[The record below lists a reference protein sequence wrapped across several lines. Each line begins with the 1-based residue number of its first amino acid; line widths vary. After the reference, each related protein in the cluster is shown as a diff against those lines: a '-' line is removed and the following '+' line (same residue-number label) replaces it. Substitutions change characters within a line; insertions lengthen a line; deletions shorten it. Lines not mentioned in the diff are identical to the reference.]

1 MVKDTYR
8 GEFSDMPGLTE
19 QRSSA
24 ANLGNL
30 LSLLDPQ
37 IAGILDLALEGKDIS
52 PEDAT
57 VLFDTSGLEYH
68 ALTVVA
74 DELRRRTVGDIVT
87 YVVNRNINFTN
98 VCIKRC
104 GFCAFSRDF
113 REEQGYLLPEEEIV
127 RRAKEAWDYGATE
140 VCIQAGLPPQMEGD
154 LYIRLCEAIKREL
167 PDIHIHGFSPEEV
180 LYGSIRS
187 RCSIREYL
195 EGLKAAGVGSLPGTS
210 AEILDQELR
219 DEISPGRIRVDQW
232 TEVITTAHELG
243 IPTTSTVMFGHVE
256 TNGQIARHIGLIRDI
271 QQRTGGITEFV
282 PLSFVSS
289 EAPMFL
295 KGLVEGV
302 RPGPTGMDVVKVHA
316 IARIM
321 LNNWIPNVQASWVKE
336 GSRVSQLLLTA
347 GVNDLGGTLINE
359 SISTSAGAQHGQLMR
374 PSEFRQMIRQ
384 AGRIPA
390 ERFTTYGTKRVFDD
404 ADQELD
410 PLDLVGDNV
419 EELFGSYQRLIRLDT
434 YRFQH
439 PKHSKN
445 EDLEATVPGG
455 PA

>member
-1 MVKDTYR
+1 
-8 GEFSDMPGLTE
+8 MPAESEGQQSSE
-19 QRSSA
+19 RRPEGDQRPAEDLEAVVGALKPETA
-24 ANLGNL
+24 AVLDRA
-30 LSLLDPQ
+30 LS
-37 IAGILDLALEGKDIS
+37 GKDITS
-52 PEDAT
+52 EEAV
-57 VLFDTSGLEYH
+57 VLFGTVGQEYN
-68 ALTVVA
+68 AMVMTA

-113 REEQGYLLPEEEIV
+113 RQEEGYLLPPDEII

-154 LYIRLCEAIKREL
+154 MYIRLCEAIKEAL
-167 PDIHIHGFSPEEV
+167 PDMHIHGFSPEEV

-187 RCSIREYL
+187 NCTIKHYL
-195 EGLKAAGVGSLPGTS
+195 TELKAAGVGSLPGTS
-210 AEILDQELR
+210 AEVLDQELR
-219 DEISPGRIRVDQW
+219 DKISPGRITVDQW

-243 IPTTSTVMFGHVE
+243 IPTTSTVMFGFLE
-256 TNGQIARHIGLIRDI
+256 TPIQLAKHLDLIRGI

-282 PLSFVSS
+282 PLSFVHT
-289 EAPMFL
+289 EAPMFM
-295 KGLVEGV
+295 KGLLEDV
-302 RPGPTGMDVVKVHA
+302 RPGPSGMDVIKMHA

-321 LNNWIPNVQASWVKE
+321 LNNWIPNIQASWVKE
-336 GSRVSQLLLTA
+336 GPRMSQLLLTA

-359 SISTSAGAQHGQLMR
+359 SISTAAGAQHGQLMR

-390 ERFTTYGTKRVFDD
+390 ERYTTYKTRRVFSDTD
-404 ADQELD
+404 EELD

-419 EELFGSYQRLIRLDT
+419 EEVFGSYKRLVKLDT
-434 YRFQH
+434 FRFEH
-439 PKHSKN
+439 PNRSRGAK
-445 EDLEATVPGG
+445 V
-455 PA
+455 